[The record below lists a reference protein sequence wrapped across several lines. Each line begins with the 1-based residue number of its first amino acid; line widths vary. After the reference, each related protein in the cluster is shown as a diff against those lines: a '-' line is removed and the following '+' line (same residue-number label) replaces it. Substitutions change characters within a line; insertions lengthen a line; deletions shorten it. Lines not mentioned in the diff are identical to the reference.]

1 MAPKLGYDI
10 PRRVMTNG
18 HVGFRSWGSS

>member
-10 PRRVMTNG
+10 PCRVMTNG
-18 HVGFRSWGSS
+18 HMGFRSWGSS